1 MITYILIGVIFM
13 FLLEHFTSL
22 DKFKKYIKTHPNA
35 FKKFGFKER
44 VLGILFWPICLC
56 IFLYSFLK
64 EFFK

>member
-13 FLLEHFTSL
+13 FCIEYLLSL
-22 DKFKKYIKTHPNA
+22 ESIQEKLTDVPNI
-35 FKKFGFKER
+35 GWTER

>member
-44 VLGILFWPICLC
+44 VLGILLWPLWLGV
-56 IFLYSFLK
+56 FSYSFFIEL
-64 EFFK
+64 FK